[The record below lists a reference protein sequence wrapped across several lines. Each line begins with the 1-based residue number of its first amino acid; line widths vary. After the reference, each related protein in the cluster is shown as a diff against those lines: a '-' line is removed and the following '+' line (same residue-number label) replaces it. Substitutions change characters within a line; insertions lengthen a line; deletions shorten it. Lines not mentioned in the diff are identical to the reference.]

1 MSILI
6 SLAVAYLLVG
16 WTILTFCSDMN
27 IKQFYDTRPQGM
39 PGWIAYILIFLALNY
54 AAVVAPV
61 TFVRN
66 VKW

>member
-1 MSILI
+1 MIILI
-6 SLAVAYLLVG
+6 SLTALYLLFG
-16 WTILTFCSDMN
+16 WTVLIMCSDMN